1 MKSTSNHTNPHRN
14 PKFAPPTPSPLSSP
28 SSSSNGSSQPPA
40 STTLKSQVQSAVA
53 AVPKSHSVSNTKNG
67 SPNRIRHIHTAS
79 PDLRSPLDE
88 FDYNNFQ
95 YDEDDDNNNS
105 SNTDNTKNS
114 NNANGNVPPDFFNRL
129 QTFPLF
135 NKAPK
140 SFHTKVASK
149 LTLMQYHPQ
158 EYIIKKGDPSKSM
171 YWILKGTV
179 SVTSTDGESIYA
191 ELAAGSFFG
200 EIGILFNR
208 PRTATVV
215 ARTKVLVGV
224 LTSDAL
230 NTVLK
235 HYPLIE
241 RRIRDEAQE
250 RLAMQD
256 KKNKYDLP
264 NLISNKM
271 IESAPSLPP
280 IRNGI
285 NASALATQ
293 TSAIPGPSL
302 PPISTSPS
310 PSLASPLLPSGIN
323 TPPNLANNH
332 NVDAT
337 ISIQDFI
344 KNLPIF
350 QNLPSTIIHQLAL
363 GVEPINFNAF
373 EYIIHKGDTN
383 SDIYFII
390 NGEVEVIDYS
400 RNQEGAHI
408 ERILARLSSGSYFGE
423 MSFLSFLNDKHSD
436 CVRSASIRS
445 ISTVELMVVKSD
457 KLEDLCEKYPFI
469 VDDMRKTAEERNK
482 LNNSINSK
490 GSEHDNKTRLSIDYI
505 IHKQDKD
512 RSDEEESSH
521 DTSEKSS
528 PEKSPSSQPNLQ
540 HPQSQRV
547 GVSPIFASN
556 WTFGDTKAKVLSG
569 RVSRSISP
577 ISYADAQSPSVSPIS
592 SDAKMSTS
600 TRNTSFADEPFSR
613 KRKSVSNS
621 FLNDETDPMSLELPS
636 LNPVVPSVN
645 YFQNFQFAN
654 STSNRNAFQ
663 YMPHNKRIR
672 LASISGTGRR
682 RSSILSNNGPLPDRI
697 LLRVFEFLSLPE
709 LMKLR
714 IISRRWRQLLSVA
727 SNLCTN
733 LDLTPW
739 NTSID
744 DQALISITDFVG
756 TRPQQINISNC
767 FHITDEGFSYMVNEI
782 GISGNIKVLKM
793 KSNWEVS
800 AMAIMDL
807 TVPSVGGYLEEIDLS
822 NCRKVRDIVL
832 ERLLGWDSSAIKEEL
847 SQQQNINGSSPEI
860 DHDLDQIGC
869 KSLKILN
876 IGYCKH
882 LTDNVMQHIANHASQ
897 RLESLDLTRC
907 TAITDRGFQYWTYKS
922 FPNLKKLSLKDCTFL
937 TDKSII
943 SIANSATNLE
953 ILDLN
958 FCCALSDIA
967 IEVLCL
973 GCPNIRELDLS
984 FCGSAVSDSSLVAI
998 SLHLRSLEK
1007 LILKGCVR
1015 VTRAG
1020 VDALLSGCSPLSY
1033 INISQ
1038 CKNAHIYPGNIPA
1051 QKLNVNPQTKSAFV
1065 TAGSNQNII
1074 EIVI

>member
-1 MKSTSNHTNPHRN
+1 
-14 PKFAPPTPSPLSSP
+14 
-28 SSSSNGSSQPPA
+28 
-40 STTLKSQVQSAVA
+40 
-53 AVPKSHSVSNTKNG
+53 
-67 SPNRIRHIHTAS
+67 
-79 PDLRSPLDE
+79 
-88 FDYNNFQ
+88 
-95 YDEDDDNNNS
+95 
-105 SNTDNTKNS
+105 DNTKNS

-285 NASALATQ
+285 NA
-293 TSAIPGPSL
+293 
-302 PPISTSPS
+302 
-310 PSLASPLLPSGIN
+310 N
-323 TPPNLANNH
+323 
-332 NVDAT
+332 AT

-547 GVSPIFASN
+547 G
-556 WTFGDTKAKVLSG
+556 
-569 RVSRSISP
+569 
-577 ISYADAQSPSVSPIS
+577 SPSVSPIS

-613 KRKSVSNS
+613 KRKSVSNI
-621 FLNDETDPMSLELPS
+621 
-636 LNPVVPSVN
+636 VPSVN

>member
-1 MKSTSNHTNPHRN
+1 MKHNNNIHPHHPHRN
-14 PKFAPPTPSPLSSP
+14 PKFAPPNPSPLSAASANGDKSETESTSFSRQSL
-28 SSSSNGSSQPPA
+28 SSKSTIRQ
-40 STTLKSQVQSAVA
+40 STTPESEDITNDSANN
-53 AVPKSHSVSNTKNG
+53 KTTTHTNENDTKLSG
-67 SPNRIRHIHTAS
+67 RIRHQDITEKDNGNS
-79 PDLRSPLDE
+79 PDYRD
-88 FDYNNFQ
+88 
-95 YDEDDDNNNS
+95 
-105 SNTDNTKNS
+105 
-114 NNANGNVPPDFFNRL
+114 VPQDFFNRL

-215 ARTKVLVGV
+215 ARTRVLVGV

-250 RLAMQD
+250 RLAMQE
-256 KKNKYDLP
+256 KKNEYDLP
-264 NLISNKM
+264 NLISTKVD
-271 IESAPSLPP
+271 STH
-280 IRNGI
+280 
-285 NASALATQ
+285 NA
-293 TSAIPGPSL
+293 
-302 PPISTSPS
+302 
-310 PSLASPLLPSGIN
+310 
-323 TPPNLANNH
+323 
-332 NVDAT
+332 NVDST

-350 QNLPSTIIHQLAL
+350 HNLPSTIIHQLAL

-383 SDIYFII
+383 SDIYFIV

-400 RNQEGAHI
+400 TSNNDDKSKLVEHI
-408 ERILARLSSGSYFGE
+408 LGRLSSGSYFGE
-423 MSFLSFLNDKHSD
+423 MSFLSFLNNKNSD

-457 KLEDLCEKYPFI
+457 NLENLCKKYPFI

-482 LNNSINSK
+482 LNSSIHGKEEEERENED
-490 GSEHDNKTRLSIDYI
+490 GKTRLSINYLI
-505 IHKQDKD
+505 NKQEN
-512 RSDEEESSH
+512 SVASPGPIEEV
-521 DTSEKSS
+521 TKIVSS
-528 PEKSPSSQPNLQ
+528 PVE
-540 HPQSQRV
+540 R
-547 GVSPIFASN
+547 
-556 WTFGDTKAKVLSG
+556 
-569 RVSRSISP
+569 
-577 ISYADAQSPSVSPIS
+577 SVSPTGHS
-592 SDAKMSTS
+592 PTH
-600 TRNTSFADEPFSR
+600 TTQVTR
-613 KRKSVSNS
+613 KRKSISNS
-621 FLNDETDPMSLELPS
+621 LLQEENASFSLDLPS
-636 LNPVVPSVN
+636 LNPSVPSLN
-645 YFQNFQFAN
+645 SFQNFQFGG
-654 STSNRNAFQ
+654 SSSNKSAFQ

-682 RSSILSNNGPLPDRI
+682 RSSILSNYGPLPDRI
-697 LLRVFEFLSLPE
+697 LLKVFEFLTLPD

-714 IISRRWRQLLSVA
+714 LISRRWRQLLSVA
-727 SNLCTN
+727 PNLFNT

-739 NTSID
+739 NTTID
-744 DQALISITDFVG
+744 DKALIAITDFVG
-756 TRPQQINISNC
+756 TRPNYINISNC

-782 GISGNIKVLKM
+782 GISGKIKVLKM

-822 NCRKVRDIVL
+822 NCRKVRDIVV
-832 ERLLGWDSSAIKEEL
+832 ERLLGWDTSNLGDEQMESHPDHP
-847 SQQQNINGSSPEI
+847 QEI
-860 DHDLDQIGC
+860 DHDLEQIGC
-869 KSLKILN
+869 KNLKILN
-876 IGYCKH
+876 VGYCKH

-907 TAITDRGFQYWTYKS
+907 TAITDRGFSHWTYKS

-943 SIANSATNLE
+943 SIANSATKLE

-998 SLHLRSLEK
+998 SLHLRKLEK

-1020 VDALLSGCSPLSY
+1020 VDALLSGSAPLNY

-1038 CKNAHIYPGNIPA
+1038 CKNAHIYPGMIPA

-1065 TAGSNQNII
+1065 TAGPFQNII